1 MKQSTRSKHYYKRAL
16 ININNAYDR
25 IRCLEESLNFQGFG
39 DNLPEILVT
48 NDVSSYGISLWWN
61 DVILDMESVFEALD
75 RNGRITPE
83 ILENIVKNMY
93 QKM

>member
-1 MKQSTRSKHYYKRAL
+1 MKQSTRSKHFYKRAL

-48 NDVSSYGISLWWN
+48 NDVSSYGISLWWS
-61 DVILDMESVFEALD
+61 DTILDMESVIEALD
-75 RNGRITPE
+75 RNGSITPE
-83 ILENIVKNMY
+83 ILENLICNINN
-93 QKM
+93 

>member
-39 DNLPEILVT
+39 DRIPEIIVT
-48 NDVSSYGISLWWN
+48 NDASSYGISLWWN
-61 DVILDMESVFEALD
+61 DVIIDMESVIIALET
-75 RNGRITPE
+75 NGRITPE
-83 ILENIVKNMY
+83 SLEKLICNINDE
-93 QKM
+93 

>member
-25 IRCLEESLNFQGFG
+25 IRCLEKSLNFQGF
-39 DNLPEILVT
+39 DYSYPEIIVT
-48 NDVSSYGISLWWN
+48 EYPNEHGISLYWN

-75 RNGRITPE
+75 GNGSITPE
-83 ILENIVKNMY
+83 ILENLIRNINN
-93 QKM
+93 

>member
-1 MKQSTRSKHYYKRAL
+1 MKPSTRPKQFYKRAL

-25 IRCLEESLNFQGFG
+25 IRCLEESLNYQGFG

-48 NDVSSYGISLWWN
+48 NDASSYGVSLWWN

-75 RNGRITPE
+75 EYGRITPE
-83 ILENIVKNMY
+83 TLENIICNINK
-93 QKM
+93 